1 MKPIYLEMNYFGPH
15 ENSVVD
21 FRLLDESPVFLI
33 SGDTGA
39 GKSTIFDAMTYA
51 LFGTT
56 TGDRDAKEMR
66 SQFATADDRTSVTFY
81 FEQGNLLYRIERSPE
96 QKLSKKRGSGSTL
109 QKSTAKLAIV
119 DRVKGIEKN
128 NIAINPKNVGEEITR
143 LLHLNAEQFKK
154 IILLPQN
161 DFSRFLKS
169 STPDKEAILKRIFGT
184 YIFTSFS
191 NEIKAKN
198 SEMNA
203 VYLEHDRKQQN
214 LYESSIWNPIEL
226 KELEDAAEQEKL
238 DLVTSLWKDRVARK
252 NEIEGQTFEQEE
264 KVTSIEIAYKSALEL
279 ENQFKNLNNLE
290 NDYQQN
296 IIEKSAIF
304 EENSEYLKKLK
315 WASPLKESIHELE
328 QDIKQSKSL
337 KNNIAGIISEK
348 AKDEILLK
356 KLTNEKEDLNKQQEN
371 INENKKAAEKIFIQ
385 IQLSLQ
391 VEKKQSKVE
400 ELKLEQADNLTLL
413 ESFKANL
420 GQAAENISTLQDD
433 VISDDYFINKRE
445 ERNQLELTFR
455 GKLIPTF
462 QKVKHSKDDIVGLE
476 LKLKE
481 NTITLSENKDNLEK
495 AKFAYNEKL
504 KGRRR
509 LMIAQLQSELQE
521 GEACPVCGAL
531 EHPFTETIEESSYKE
546 LENLLKEIDESQK
559 KQTVLLEKNKQL
571 QQLKTELKTSLDLK
585 KIEADEFEKELSIL
599 YSEFIA
605 DYSQIFP
612 DSFDEVSIEESLLNL
627 TKSLELEEVKND
639 ETKLKLADLESK
651 KLELQEKVKGFE
663 YSNQEFNR
671 QIENLNA
678 EITEIGITETSY
690 NLIRK
695 RNRLMEKADLFE
707 KHLSELM
714 AQLSDIKIK
723 ISSQTA
729 SLNSFESQEATLLE
743 RISAN
748 KEKIKE
754 KFSEQEAF
762 TTEFQILKEWAY
774 DDDLIQISQ
783 KVEQYKADKARL
795 KVEIK
800 NIQQLIQNKNRPNL
814 ALIEEE
820 KKQTNENY
828 VFLQKKLVSAENEVE
843 QAKLILSELKK
854 VIKEQDKDASKKAAI
869 TKLYNAISGRAS
881 EDKLRLETYVVQN
894 YLEKILDYANLHFIN
909 QLSNNRYRFELA
921 GEGNNR
927 RMDHGLDINIYDNE
941 TGATRSADTLSGG
954 ETFIAALSIAL
965 ALSEVVQN
973 TANGVQIE
981 ALFIDEGFGSLDQET
996 LQKAMQA
1003 LEQIGEN
1010 RLVGVISHV
1019 EEMKATIGQQII
1031 INKMGDG
1038 RSNIKS
1044 VIK

>member
-1 MKPIYLEMNYFGPH
+1 M
-15 ENSVVD
+15 
-21 FRLLDESPVFLI
+21 
-33 SGDTGA
+33 
-39 GKSTIFDAMTYA
+39 
-51 LFGTT
+51 
-56 TGDRDAKEMR
+56 
-66 SQFATADDRTSVTFY
+66 
-81 FEQGNLLYRIERSPE
+81 
-96 QKLSKKRGSGSTL
+96 
-109 QKSTAKLAIV
+109 
-119 DRVKGIEKN
+119 
-128 NIAINPKNVGEEITR
+128 
-143 LLHLNAEQFKK
+143 
-154 IILLPQN
+154 
-161 DFSRFLKS
+161 
-169 STPDKEAILKRIFGT
+169 
-184 YIFTSFS
+184 
-191 NEIKAKN
+191 
-198 SEMNA
+198 
-203 VYLEHDRKQQN
+203 
-214 LYESSIWNPIEL
+214 
-226 KELEDAAEQEKL
+226 
-238 DLVTSLWKDRVARK
+238 
-252 NEIEGQTFEQEE
+252 
-264 KVTSIEIAYKSALEL
+264 EL

-315 WASPLKESIHELE
+315 WAFPLKESIHELE

-371 INENKKAAEKIFIQ
+371 INENKKVAEKIFIQ

-420 GQAAENISTLQDD
+420 GQAVENISTLQDD

-481 NTITLSENKDNLEK
+481 NTIALSENKDNLEK

-546 LENLLKEIDESQK
+546 LGNLLKEIDESQK

-612 DSFDEVSIEESLLNL
+612 DSFDEVSIDESLLNL

-639 ETKLKLADLESK
+639 ETKVKLADLESK
-651 KLELQEKVKGFE
+651 KLELQEKVKDFE

-800 NIQQLIQNKNRPNL
+800 NIQQLIQNKKRPNL
-814 ALIEEE
+814 ALIE
-820 KKQTNENY
+820 KK
-828 VFLQKKLVSAENEVE
+828 
-843 QAKLILSELKK
+843 I
-854 VIKEQDKDASKKAAI
+854 
-869 TKLYNAISGRAS
+869 
-881 EDKLRLETYVVQN
+881 
-894 YLEKILDYANLHFIN
+894 
-909 QLSNNRYRFELA
+909 
-921 GEGNNR
+921 
-927 RMDHGLDINIYDNE
+927 
-941 TGATRSADTLSGG
+941 
-954 ETFIAALSIAL
+954 
-965 ALSEVVQN
+965 
-973 TANGVQIE
+973 GVC
-981 ALFIDEGFGSLDQET
+981 
-996 LQKAMQA
+996 
-1003 LEQIGEN
+1003 
-1010 RLVGVISHV
+1010 
-1019 EEMKATIGQQII
+1019 
-1031 INKMGDG
+1031 
-1038 RSNIKS
+1038 
-1044 VIK
+1044 

>member
-1 MKPIYLEMNYFGPH
+1 M
-15 ENSVVD
+15 
-21 FRLLDESPVFLI
+21 
-33 SGDTGA
+33 
-39 GKSTIFDAMTYA
+39 
-51 LFGTT
+51 
-56 TGDRDAKEMR
+56 
-66 SQFATADDRTSVTFY
+66 
-81 FEQGNLLYRIERSPE
+81 
-96 QKLSKKRGSGSTL
+96 
-109 QKSTAKLAIV
+109 
-119 DRVKGIEKN
+119 
-128 NIAINPKNVGEEITR
+128 
-143 LLHLNAEQFKK
+143 
-154 IILLPQN
+154 
-161 DFSRFLKS
+161 
-169 STPDKEAILKRIFGT
+169 
-184 YIFTSFS
+184 
-191 NEIKAKN
+191 
-198 SEMNA
+198 
-203 VYLEHDRKQQN
+203 
-214 LYESSIWNPIEL
+214 
-226 KELEDAAEQEKL
+226 
-238 DLVTSLWKDRVARK
+238 
-252 NEIEGQTFEQEE
+252 
-264 KVTSIEIAYKSALEL
+264 EL

-315 WASPLKESIHELE
+315 WAFPLKESIHELE
-328 QDIKQSKSL
+328 QDIKQSKSV

-371 INENKKAAEKIFIQ
+371 INENKKVAEKIFIQ

-481 NTITLSENKDNLEK
+481 NTIALSENKDNLEK

-546 LENLLKEIDESQK
+546 LGNLLKEIDESQK

-612 DSFDEVSIEESLLNL
+612 DSFDEVSIDESLLNL

-639 ETKLKLADLESK
+639 ETKVKLADLESK
-651 KLELQEKVKGFE
+651 KLELQEKVKDFE

-800 NIQQLIQNKNRPNL
+800 NIQQLIQNKKRPNL

-843 QAKLILSELKK
+843 QAKSILSELKK
-854 VIKEQDKDASKKAAI
+854 VIKQQDKDASKKSAI
-869 TKLYNAISGRAS
+869 TKL
-881 EDKLRLETYVVQN
+881 
-894 YLEKILDYANLHFIN
+894 
-909 QLSNNRYRFELA
+909 
-921 GEGNNR
+921 
-927 RMDHGLDINIYDNE
+927 
-941 TGATRSADTLSGG
+941 
-954 ETFIAALSIAL
+954 
-965 ALSEVVQN
+965 
-973 TANGVQIE
+973 
-981 ALFIDEGFGSLDQET
+981 
-996 LQKAMQA
+996 
-1003 LEQIGEN
+1003 
-1010 RLVGVISHV
+1010 
-1019 EEMKATIGQQII
+1019 
-1031 INKMGDG
+1031 
-1038 RSNIKS
+1038 
-1044 VIK
+1044 

>member
-1 MKPIYLEMNYFGPH
+1 M
-15 ENSVVD
+15 
-21 FRLLDESPVFLI
+21 
-33 SGDTGA
+33 
-39 GKSTIFDAMTYA
+39 
-51 LFGTT
+51 
-56 TGDRDAKEMR
+56 
-66 SQFATADDRTSVTFY
+66 
-81 FEQGNLLYRIERSPE
+81 
-96 QKLSKKRGSGSTL
+96 
-109 QKSTAKLAIV
+109 
-119 DRVKGIEKN
+119 
-128 NIAINPKNVGEEITR
+128 
-143 LLHLNAEQFKK
+143 
-154 IILLPQN
+154 
-161 DFSRFLKS
+161 
-169 STPDKEAILKRIFGT
+169 
-184 YIFTSFS
+184 
-191 NEIKAKN
+191 
-198 SEMNA
+198 
-203 VYLEHDRKQQN
+203 
-214 LYESSIWNPIEL
+214 
-226 KELEDAAEQEKL
+226 
-238 DLVTSLWKDRVARK
+238 
-252 NEIEGQTFEQEE
+252 
-264 KVTSIEIAYKSALEL
+264 
-279 ENQFKNLNNLE
+279 
-290 NDYQQN
+290 
-296 IIEKSAIF
+296 
-304 EENSEYLKKLK
+304 
-315 WASPLKESIHELE
+315 
-328 QDIKQSKSL
+328 
-337 KNNIAGIISEK
+337 
-348 AKDEILLK
+348 
-356 KLTNEKEDLNKQQEN
+356 
-371 INENKKAAEKIFIQ
+371 
-385 IQLSLQ
+385 
-391 VEKKQSKVE
+391 
-400 ELKLEQADNLTLL
+400 
-413 ESFKANL
+413 

-481 NTITLSENKDNLEK
+481 NTIALSENKDNLEK

-546 LENLLKEIDESQK
+546 LGNLLKEIDESQK

-612 DSFDEVSIEESLLNL
+612 DSFDEVSIDESLLNL

-639 ETKLKLADLESK
+639 ETKVKLADLESK
-651 KLELQEKVKGFE
+651 KLELQEKVKDFE

-800 NIQQLIQNKNRPNL
+800 NIQQLIQNKKRPNL

-828 VFLQKKLVSAENEVE
+828 VFLQKNWCL
-843 QAKLILSELKK
+843 LK
-854 VIKEQDKDASKKAAI
+854 
-869 TKLYNAISGRAS
+869 
-881 EDKLRLETYVVQN
+881 
-894 YLEKILDYANLHFIN
+894 
-909 QLSNNRYRFELA
+909 
-921 GEGNNR
+921 
-927 RMDHGLDINIYDNE
+927 
-941 TGATRSADTLSGG
+941 
-954 ETFIAALSIAL
+954 
-965 ALSEVVQN
+965 
-973 TANGVQIE
+973 
-981 ALFIDEGFGSLDQET
+981 
-996 LQKAMQA
+996 
-1003 LEQIGEN
+1003 
-1010 RLVGVISHV
+1010 
-1019 EEMKATIGQQII
+1019 MK
-1031 INKMGDG
+1031 
-1038 RSNIKS
+1038 
-1044 VIK
+1044 

>member
-1 MKPIYLEMNYFGPH
+1 M
-15 ENSVVD
+15 
-21 FRLLDESPVFLI
+21 
-33 SGDTGA
+33 
-39 GKSTIFDAMTYA
+39 
-51 LFGTT
+51 
-56 TGDRDAKEMR
+56 
-66 SQFATADDRTSVTFY
+66 
-81 FEQGNLLYRIERSPE
+81 
-96 QKLSKKRGSGSTL
+96 
-109 QKSTAKLAIV
+109 
-119 DRVKGIEKN
+119 
-128 NIAINPKNVGEEITR
+128 
-143 LLHLNAEQFKK
+143 
-154 IILLPQN
+154 
-161 DFSRFLKS
+161 
-169 STPDKEAILKRIFGT
+169 
-184 YIFTSFS
+184 
-191 NEIKAKN
+191 
-198 SEMNA
+198 
-203 VYLEHDRKQQN
+203 
-214 LYESSIWNPIEL
+214 
-226 KELEDAAEQEKL
+226 
-238 DLVTSLWKDRVARK
+238 
-252 NEIEGQTFEQEE
+252 
-264 KVTSIEIAYKSALEL
+264 
-279 ENQFKNLNNLE
+279 
-290 NDYQQN
+290 
-296 IIEKSAIF
+296 
-304 EENSEYLKKLK
+304 
-315 WASPLKESIHELE
+315 
-328 QDIKQSKSL
+328 
-337 KNNIAGIISEK
+337 
-348 AKDEILLK
+348 
-356 KLTNEKEDLNKQQEN
+356 
-371 INENKKAAEKIFIQ
+371 
-385 IQLSLQ
+385 
-391 VEKKQSKVE
+391 
-400 ELKLEQADNLTLL
+400 
-413 ESFKANL
+413 

-462 QKVKHSKDDIVGLE
+462 QKVKHLKDDIVGLE

-481 NTITLSENKDNLEK
+481 NTIALSENKDNLEK

-546 LENLLKEIDESQK
+546 LGNLLKEIDESQK

-612 DSFDEVSIEESLLNL
+612 DSFDEVSIDESLLNL

-639 ETKLKLADLESK
+639 ETKVKLADLESK
-651 KLELQEKVKGFE
+651 KLELQEKVKDFE

-800 NIQQLIQNKNRPNL
+800 NIQQLIQNKKRPNL

-828 VFLQKKLVSAENEVE
+828 VFLQKKWCL
-843 QAKLILSELKK
+843 LK
-854 VIKEQDKDASKKAAI
+854 
-869 TKLYNAISGRAS
+869 
-881 EDKLRLETYVVQN
+881 
-894 YLEKILDYANLHFIN
+894 
-909 QLSNNRYRFELA
+909 
-921 GEGNNR
+921 
-927 RMDHGLDINIYDNE
+927 
-941 TGATRSADTLSGG
+941 
-954 ETFIAALSIAL
+954 
-965 ALSEVVQN
+965 
-973 TANGVQIE
+973 
-981 ALFIDEGFGSLDQET
+981 
-996 LQKAMQA
+996 
-1003 LEQIGEN
+1003 
-1010 RLVGVISHV
+1010 
-1019 EEMKATIGQQII
+1019 MK
-1031 INKMGDG
+1031 
-1038 RSNIKS
+1038 
-1044 VIK
+1044 

>member
-1 MKPIYLEMNYFGPH
+1 M
-15 ENSVVD
+15 
-21 FRLLDESPVFLI
+21 
-33 SGDTGA
+33 
-39 GKSTIFDAMTYA
+39 
-51 LFGTT
+51 
-56 TGDRDAKEMR
+56 
-66 SQFATADDRTSVTFY
+66 
-81 FEQGNLLYRIERSPE
+81 
-96 QKLSKKRGSGSTL
+96 
-109 QKSTAKLAIV
+109 
-119 DRVKGIEKN
+119 
-128 NIAINPKNVGEEITR
+128 
-143 LLHLNAEQFKK
+143 
-154 IILLPQN
+154 
-161 DFSRFLKS
+161 
-169 STPDKEAILKRIFGT
+169 
-184 YIFTSFS
+184 
-191 NEIKAKN
+191 
-198 SEMNA
+198 
-203 VYLEHDRKQQN
+203 
-214 LYESSIWNPIEL
+214 
-226 KELEDAAEQEKL
+226 
-238 DLVTSLWKDRVARK
+238 
-252 NEIEGQTFEQEE
+252 
-264 KVTSIEIAYKSALEL
+264 
-279 ENQFKNLNNLE
+279 
-290 NDYQQN
+290 
-296 IIEKSAIF
+296 
-304 EENSEYLKKLK
+304 
-315 WASPLKESIHELE
+315 
-328 QDIKQSKSL
+328 
-337 KNNIAGIISEK
+337 
-348 AKDEILLK
+348 K
-356 KLTNEKEDLNKQQEN
+356 KLTKEKEDLNKQQEN
-371 INENKKAAEKIFIQ
+371 INENKKTAEKIFVQ

-391 VEKKQSKVE
+391 VERKQSKVE
-400 ELKLEQADNLTLL
+400 ELKLEQDDNLTLL

-420 GQAAENISTLQDD
+420 GQAAKNISTLQND

-445 ERNQLELTFR
+445 ERNQLEVTFR

-481 NTITLSENKDNLEK
+481 NTIALSENKDNLEK

-546 LENLLKEIDESQK
+546 LGNLLKEIDESQK

-639 ETKLKLADLESK
+639 AIKAKLADLESK
-651 KLELQEKVKGFE
+651 KLELQEKVKDFE
-663 YSNQEFNR
+663 YSTQEFNR
-671 QIENLNA
+671 QIENLIA
-678 EITEIGITETSY
+678 EITEIGIIETSY

-695 RNRLMEKADLFE
+695 RDKLIEETDLFE
-707 KHLSELM
+707 KNLSELM
-714 AQLSDIKIK
+714 AQLTDIKIK

-729 SLNSFESQEATLLE
+729 SLNSLESQEATLLE
-743 RISAN
+743 RISTN

-762 TTEFQILKEWAY
+762 TTEFQVLKEWAY

-783 KVEQYKADKARL
+783 EVEQYKADKARL

-800 NIQQLIQNKNRPNL
+800 NIQQIIQNKKRPIL

-921 GEGNNR
+921 SEGNNR

-941 TGATRSADTLSGG
+941 TGAARSADTLSGG

-1003 LEQIGEN
+1003 LERIGEN

-1038 RSNIKS
+1038 RSNIKP